1 MAFGGLN
8 FKRTFMFKL
17 DLDPKRLQQTE
28 ECLFSDAV
36 RINLLCSML
45 I

>member
-1 MAFGGLN
+1 MAFGGLH
-8 FKRTFMFKL
+8 FMFEL
-17 DLDPKRLQQTE
+17 DLDPKHLQQTE

-36 RINLLCSML
+36 RINLLLCML